1 MPAAVPLQPSC
12 APATPHTRHV
22 WQPVSPLRRARMGC
36 WARWTQSSARCWA
49 RPVSAL
55 RALSCTGAAQGSAS
69 PRRSAVGSC
78 PPWAGPSPQPRVSF
92 TLLLPMAEAPCIP
105 PGLLW
110 GGQFPREGLAWD
122 SLGLPTFLSP
132 LHPAMPTAAC
142 TDGTGVPRALG
153 ETWNSSLSG
162 CSQHQCQAPDTI
174 VPVGPGCPDPR
185 PEICPRFGE
194 VALLLPT
201 EDPCCLGTVCGES
214 HPALP

>member
-110 GGQFPREGLAWD
+110 GWSVSQGGSGLGQSGSPHLPQSPAPRHAHC
-122 SLGLPTFLSP
+122 SLHGR
-132 LHPAMPTAAC
+132 HGGAA
-142 TDGTGVPRALG
+142 
-153 ETWNSSLSG
+153 
-162 CSQHQCQAPDTI
+162 
-174 VPVGPGCPDPR
+174 GPGGDLEQLPQWLLSAPVPSSGHHRPSGTRLPR
-185 PEICPRFGE
+185 PP
-194 VALLLPT
+194 P
-201 EDPCCLGTVCGES
+201 
-214 HPALP
+214 